1 MFCIKCGVELAD
13 TVDRCPLCQTR
24 VYHPELLQ
32 KKTQPLYPKDSFPA
46 KTGQDRAMP
55 ILLTALSFATLLVVL
70 LCDLQIHRAVT
81 WSGYVIGALLTGY
94 VALVLPGWFRK
105 PNPVIF
111 VPCSFT
117 AAVVYLLYI
126 DLYTGGSWFLR
137 FAFPVAGGI
146 GIIVTTLVTL
156 LHYVRKGVLY
166 TVGGSIMALGAF
178 MLLMEYLLNLTF
190 PVTHF
195 VGWSLYPLLA
205 LMLLGGFLIF
215 LAMCRPAREAM
226 GRKFFF

>member
-13 TVDRCPLCQTR
+13 TEKRCPLCQTR
-24 VYHPELLQ
+24 VYHPEVLQ
-32 KKTQPLYPKDSFPA
+32 QQAQPLYPKDSFPA
-46 KTGQDRAMP
+46 KPKKDRAIP
-55 ILLTALSFATLLVVL
+55 ILLTVLSLATLLVVL

-105 PNPVIF
+105 SNPVIF
-111 VPCSFT
+111 VPCTF
-117 AAVVYLLYI
+117 AAAIVYLLYI
-126 DLYTGGSWFLR
+126 NLYTGGHWFMS

-146 GIIVTTLVTL
+146 ALIVTTLVTL
-156 LHYVRKGVLY
+156 LRYVRKGVLY

-178 MLLMEYLLNLTF
+178 MLLIEFLLNLTF
-190 PVTHF
+190 HIQRF
-195 VGWSLYPLLA
+195 IGWSLYPLLT

-215 LAMCRPAREAM
+215 LAICRPARETM
-226 GRKFFF
+226 ERKFFF